1 MRRALITGFGPFPG
15 VKHNPSGVLAERL
28 GRSGIARRLGWT
40 VETALFPT
48 GYGVVGER
56 IAALA
61 RANPA
66 PDFVLMLGVA
76 SRAKW
81 LRVELRA
88 KNRVSSTYRDAT
100 GRRPASRRLEAGAET
115 TRFGRHQG
123 AALAGALRG
132 AGVPARVSRDT
143 GSYVC
148 NFAYWRMLK
157 AMPRETS
164 VLFVH
169 IPLPARA
176 GVRKRDPRPSLPAME
191 AALKALAL
199 RLMTRAKARR

>member
-1 MRRALITGFGPFPG
+1 MRRAYITGFGPFPG
-15 VKHNPSGVLAERL
+15 VRHNPSGVLAARL
-28 GRSGIARRLGWT
+28 GRSGLARRLGWALES
-40 VETALFPT
+40 VEFPT
-48 GYGVVGER
+48 GYGIVGER

-61 RANPA
+61 TKNPA
-66 PDFVLMLGVA
+66 PEFVLMLGVA
-76 SRAKW
+76 ARAKG

-88 KNRVSSTYRDAT
+88 RNRVSATYRDAS
-100 GRRPASRRLEAGAET
+100 GRRPGSRRLEAGAEV

-123 AALAGALRG
+123 AALAGALRN

-176 GVRKRDPRPSLPAME
+176 GVRKRDPRPSLARME
-191 AALKALAL
+191 AALKALTL
-199 RLMTRAKARR
+199 RLMTRAKLV